1 MSCPPAILEKLKL
14 HRETLLHGEQVQEW
28 VSRWWAG
35 LLPDDRRTIMAFAG
49 LDDSAVNARRP
60 WLQYLQTDRDAILK
74 ECKRLHR
81 LTDAVRWA

>member
-1 MSCPPAILEKLKL
+1 MSCPPDILKKLTM

-35 LLPDDRRTIMAFAG
+35 LLPDDRRILLAWAG

-60 WLQYLQTDRDAILK
+60 WSQYLQADRDALLR

-81 LTDAVRWA
+81 LVEAVRWA